1 MRLTGTPASDAATFA
16 FSQPVFNSPLFSP
29 LYSASRTTAIVN
41 ATSADCEVPIE
52 SPASAAA
59 ALNAAFLESGE
70 LQTSL
75 EDPLLANH
83 LVAVEEAG
91 SNTTLWVD
99 GSFLLS
105 QGVSALLETN
115 DVLLN
120 TFVVVDGETTIIL
133 ADIVRISQ
141 QAASVPRAANPVVA
155 QLVGGRSAGQDFCYN
170 LETLL
175 SMSMSEPMFTRRM
188 IATFGRYGGLPVIE
202 VAIPIRDVYVL
213 VDAVSGR
220 VSPPYQMGT
229 PFDATELLTQHP
241 EFDNESAHRLVS
253 SSTGCPVLSDTKTPE
268 TPPTGPGALLPTP
281 GPALPPGWT
290 PLPGTPTGKPS
301 KWTCKGGI
309 TTPTECSTDY
319 NYVRPCGGSPP
330 NVVTVPGG
338 CLHKITITCTST
350 PAVPVP
356 IGTPHG
362 NTTPAPGVT
371 VPNPPAPSPLVPATC
386 TYEAWYWS

>member
-1 MRLTGTPASDAATFA
+1 
-16 FSQPVFNSPLFSP
+16 
-29 LYSASRTTAIVN
+29 VN

-52 SPASAAA
+52 SPASTAA

-105 QGVSALLETN
+105 QGVPALLETN
-115 DVLLN
+115 GVLLN

-202 VAIPIRDVYVL
+202 VAIPLRDVYVL

-220 VSPPYQMGT
+220 VSPPYKMGT
-229 PFDATELLTQHP
+229 PFDATDLLIQHS
-241 EFDNESAHRLVS
+241 EFDDGSAHRLVS
-253 SSTGCPVLSDTKTPE
+253 ASTGCPVVSNTKTPE
-268 TPPTGPGALLPTP
+268 LPTLPLPLPLPTP
-281 GPALPPGWT
+281 GPTLPPGWT
-290 PLPGTPTGKPS
+290 PVPGPIPGKPNT
-301 KWTCKGGI
+301 WTCKDDI
-309 TTPTECSTDY
+309 ATNRTDCTTDY
-319 NYVRPCGGSPP
+319 NYVGPCGGTPP
-330 NVVTVPGG
+330 NAVPIPTGG
-338 CLHKITITCTST
+338 CLHKITISCGTS
-350 PAVPVP
+350 P
-356 IGTPHG
+356 IVSIPNPPG
-362 NTTPAPGVT
+362 NTTPAPGTT
-371 VPNPPAPSPLVPATC
+371 VPNPPIPNLLGKPPASSC
-386 TYEAWYWS
+386 TFETWYWS